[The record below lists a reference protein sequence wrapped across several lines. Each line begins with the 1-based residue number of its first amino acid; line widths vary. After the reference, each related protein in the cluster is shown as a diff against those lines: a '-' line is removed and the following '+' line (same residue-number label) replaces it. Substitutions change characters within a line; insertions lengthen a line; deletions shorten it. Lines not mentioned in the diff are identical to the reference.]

1 MSPLEKTEAD
11 GVAMRA
17 CGTAAKGLKEKNRQR
32 GKANVQGWVVLFS
45 EIVKETNQGQQHGGR
60 KNSRL

>member
-11 GVAMRA
+11 SVAMLVF
-17 CGTAAKGLKEKNRQR
+17 GTAAKGLKEKTRQR
-32 GKANVQGWVVLFS
+32 GKANVQDWVVLFS
-45 EIVKETNQGQQHGGR
+45 EIAKETNQGQQNGGG